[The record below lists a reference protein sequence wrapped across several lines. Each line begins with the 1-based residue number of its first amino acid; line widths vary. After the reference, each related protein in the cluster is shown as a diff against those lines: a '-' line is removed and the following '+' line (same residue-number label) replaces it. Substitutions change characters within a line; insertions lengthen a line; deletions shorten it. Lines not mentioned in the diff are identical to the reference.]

1 MKMVLAP
8 KILKEDPY
16 PHAQKAKT
24 TKQLLRAVPILYA
37 AVTPS
42 KKSGKLNTWSFENTH
57 FVSLSAQN
65 PKKTV

>member
-16 PHAQKAKT
+16 PNAQKAKT
-24 TKQLLRAVPILYA
+24 TKQLLGAIPILYA

-42 KKSGKLNTWSFENTH
+42 KKSGKLIT
-57 FVSLSAQN
+57 
-65 PKKTV
+65 